1 MISISPG
8 KIPSWSSSHP
18 VIWVESIGCPKLG
31 AWPHGGSACPAND
44 FTSPNLNNRSRGIV
58 ITCYKHNGITV
69 LNMVYNYN
77 YSLHLF
83 LVITWYIM
91 VQYRG

>member
-44 FTSPNLNNRSRGIV
+44 FTSPNLNNRSRKYWQSFADSSPEAKV
-58 ITCYKHNGITV
+58 RN
-69 LNMVYNYN
+69 
-77 YSLHLF
+77 F
-83 LVITWYIM
+83 LLKVMKIAEIRY
-91 VQYRG
+91 